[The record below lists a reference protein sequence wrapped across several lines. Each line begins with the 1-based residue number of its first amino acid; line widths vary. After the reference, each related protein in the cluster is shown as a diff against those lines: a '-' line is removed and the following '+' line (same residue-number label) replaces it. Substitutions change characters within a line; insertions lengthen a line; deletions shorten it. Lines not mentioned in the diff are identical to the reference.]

1 MRPKR
6 TTHCHIKEP
15 GLLSF
20 LQSHSLLLPTLTK
33 STAQHSSHELTHH
46 SCTLPYACPHNCSH
60 PLSLI
65 TLPPTHKPLIGFCS
79 LICTPFYDIFSKLM
93 FLTSCV
99 CHLHPCTPAAY
110 FPHGIYSCTMAQSS
124 SLFFLFLHLSSPCN
138 LLFPLIYSSCKL
150 HSHLVL
156 ESLIGCISASPC
168 YYPCLRSS

>member
-46 SCTLPYACPHNCSH
+46 SCTLPYACPHNFSH

-79 LICTPFYDIFSKLM
+79 LTGTPCMTFCSSHVSHSSCMSFASSHSHGIFSPWGFNM
-93 FLTSCV
+93 
-99 CHLHPCTPAAY
+99 PW
-110 FPHGIYSCTMAQSS
+110 
-124 SLFFLFLHLSSPCN
+124 
-138 LLFPLIYSSCKL
+138 
-150 HSHLVL
+150 
-156 ESLIGCISASPC
+156 
-168 YYPCLRSS
+168 